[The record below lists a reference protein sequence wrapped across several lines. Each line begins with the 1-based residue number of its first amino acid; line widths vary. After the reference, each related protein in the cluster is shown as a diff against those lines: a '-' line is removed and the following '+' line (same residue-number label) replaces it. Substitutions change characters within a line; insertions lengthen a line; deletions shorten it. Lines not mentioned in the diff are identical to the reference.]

1 MTRITFLIGNGFDL
15 NVGLDT
21 RYTDFYEYYIK
32 NNPDDTLAKAIDA
45 NYIYWSDL
53 ELGLGRYTEQV
64 RAEDEDSFWD
74 SEENLEQELA
84 NFLEIQMNRVN
95 IGDDVIKTETAL
107 EMQRSLN
114 EFHKKLPEL
123 QQQLIDTVLDDIRES
138 ITYSFITFNYTNV
151 LDQCIHITKRVIPL
165 DFGKHNASDGLI
177 YPHTIG
183 DVLHIHGTTD
193 AEMVLGVN
201 DEEQIA
207 NKAFN
212 KNTLY
217 KQLLIKEETNKRF
230 DRGKVEDARHII
242 DESIIICVF
251 GMSIGR
257 TDKIWW
263 QYICKWLENDENRL
277 LIIYIKVSKN
287 MEKKRLGKRTLFRW
301 QDEMLNRLKNNAD
314 LPDEVWERIRNQIYV
329 ECKTDMFNFK
339 IVNK

>member
-21 RYTDFYEYYIK
+21 RYADFYEYYIK
-32 NNPDDTLAKAIDA
+32 NHPDDILAKAIGA

-64 RAEDEDSFWD
+64 KPEDEDSFWD

-95 IGDDVIKTETAL
+95 ITDDEIKTETAV
-107 EMQRSLN
+107 EMQRSLT
-114 EFHKKLPEL
+114 EFHRKLPEL
-123 QQQLIDTVLDDIRES
+123 QQQHIYHVLDS
-138 ITYSFITFNYTNV
+138 IKEKIIYSFITFNYTNI
-151 LDQCIHITKRVIPL
+151 LDQCLQITKKVIPTDL
-165 DFGKHNASDGLI
+165 GKHNANDGLI
-177 YPHTIG
+177 YSHTIG

-207 NKAFN
+207 NKEFN

-217 KQLLIKEETNKRF
+217 RQLLIKEETNRRF
-230 DRGKVEDARHII
+230 DRGKVEEAHHII
-242 DESIIICVF
+242 DDSIVICVF

-257 TDKIWW
+257 TDKMWW
-263 QYICKWLENDENRL
+263 QYICEWLENSENHF
-277 LIIYIKVSKN
+277 LIIYVKADKAS
-287 MEKKRLGKRTLFRW
+287 EGKRIGKRTLFRW

-314 LPDEVWERIRNQIYV
+314 MPDEEWERIRNRIYV
-329 ECKTDMFNFK
+329 ECKTDLFNFK
-339 IVNK
+339 IVDK